1 VLWSNT
7 DCQSV
12 LFRKPQTCL
21 YLKHKSTDWQSV
33 LHKMRYLHLL
43 FLLGCTSLFA
53 QQQPFFSQFFYNKL
67 IANPGAAGSTGLP
80 TITAFH
86 RQQWTGLEGAP
97 VTQALSINSP
107 IMAERVGLGLT
118 VVNDKIGFYN
128 STFAQAAYAYRVQIG
143 SGRLGIGLHGSMT
156 RFEAETGEVRTIS
169 GTNKLEES
177 MMTPSYLFNL
187 GMGVHYENERFFV
200 GAAIPQVLDRAQS
213 NGQVRHVFAN
223 AGAVLELS
231 PTLRMRAAGAVRL
244 VENAPPSFD
253 AHLGFGFTEEARL
266 WLGSTLRLSN
276 NYNGLGGDALVAVGQ
291 YQVSE
296 RIRAGLAYD
305 LGLGAVRN
313 GNAGSFEFLLEYA
326 FVKASAAQVVPA
338 LRPRYF

>member
-1 VLWSNT
+1 
-7 DCQSV
+7 
-12 LFRKPQTCL
+12 
-21 YLKHKSTDWQSV
+21 
-33 LHKMRYLHLL
+33 MRYLHL
-43 FLLGCTSLFA
+43 FFILGCTSLFA

-80 TITAFH
+80 AVTAFH

-107 IMAERVGLGLT
+107 VLAERVGLGLT
-118 VVNDKIGFYN
+118 VVNDRIGFYN
-128 STFAQAAYAYRVQIG
+128 STFVQAAYAYRVQLG
-143 SGRLGIGLHGSMT
+143 SGRLGIGLHGSMN
-156 RFEAETGEVRTIS
+156 RYEADLSEIRTIS
-169 GTNKLEES
+169 GAIKPEES
-177 MMTPSYLFNL
+177 MLSPAYLFNL
-187 GMGVHYENERFFV
+187 GMGAHFENERFFV
-200 GAAIPQVLDRAQS
+200 GASIPQVLDRGQS
-213 NGQVRHVFAN
+213 NGQVRHFFAN
-223 AGAVLELS
+223 AGVVLELS
-231 PTLRMRAAGAVRL
+231 PTLRMRAAGAARV

-253 AHLGFGFTEEARL
+253 AHLGFGFTKEARL

-276 NYNGLGGDALVAVGQ
+276 NSNGLGGDALVAVGQ
-291 YQVSE
+291 YQLSE

-326 FVKASAAQVVPA
+326 FVKASAAPLLPA

>member
-1 VLWSNT
+1 
-7 DCQSV
+7 
-12 LFRKPQTCL
+12 
-21 YLKHKSTDWQSV
+21 
-33 LHKMRYLHLL
+33 MRYLHLF

-86 RQQWTGLEGAP
+86 RQQWAGLEGAP
-97 VTQALSINSP
+97 VTQALSVNSP
-107 IMAERVGLGLT
+107 VLAERVGLGLT
-118 VVNDKIGFYN
+118 LVNDRIGFYN
-128 STFAQAAYAYRVQIG
+128 STFAQAAYAYRVQLG

-156 RFEAETGEVRTIS
+156 RYEADLSEIRTIS
-169 GTNKLEES
+169 GSIKPEES
-177 MMTPSYLFNL
+177 MMAPAYLFNL
-187 GMGVHYENERFFV
+187 GMGVHFENERFFV
-200 GAAIPQVLDRAQS
+200 GAAIPQVLDRGQS
-213 NGQVRHVFAN
+213 NGQVRHFFAN

-231 PTLRMRAAGAVRL
+231 PTLRMRAAGAVRV

-253 AHLGFGFTEEARL
+253 AHLGFGFTEDARL
-266 WLGSTLRLSN
+266 WLGSTLRMSKTTA
-276 NYNGLGGDALVAVGQ
+276 LGGDALVAVGQ
-291 YQVSE
+291 YQISE

-313 GNAGSFEFLLEYA
+313 GNAGSFELLLEYA
-326 FVKASAAQVVPA
+326 FVKASAAQVVPV

>member
-1 VLWSNT
+1 MGG
-7 DCQSV
+7 
-12 LFRKPQTCL
+12 RKIL
-21 YLKHKSTDWQSV
+21 
-33 LHKMRYLHLL
+33 KMRTLHLFFL
-43 FLLGCTSLFA
+43 FGCTSLFA

-86 RQQWTGLEGAP
+86 RQQWAGLEGAP
-97 VTQALSINSP
+97 VTQSLSVNSP
-107 IMAERVGLGLT
+107 ILAERVGLGLT
-118 VVNDKIGFYN
+118 VVNDRIGFYN
-128 STFAQAAYAYRVQIG
+128 STFAQAAYAYRVDVAG
-143 SGRLGIGLHGSMT
+143 GKLGIGLHGSMT
-156 RFEAETGEVRTIS
+156 RYEADLTEIRTIS
-169 GTNKLEES
+169 GSIKAEES
-177 MMTPSYLFNL
+177 MMSPAYLFNM
-187 GMGVHYENERFFV
+187 GMGVHFENERFFM
-200 GAAIPQVLDRAQS
+200 GAAIPQVLNRGQS

-231 PTLRMRAAGAVRL
+231 PTLRMRAAGAVRV

-253 AHLGFGFTEEARL
+253 AHLSFGFTETAKL

-276 NYNGLGGDALVAVGQ
+276 NYDGLGGDALVAVGQ
-291 YQVSE
+291 YQISD

-313 GNAGSFEFLLEYA
+313 GNAGSFELMLEYA